1 MTTLQLGTLVVYFAL
16 VVAIGLWTKRR
27 EAVGDFLIGS
37 RSVGTAM
44 TTASL
49 CAVMGGMVLGGGT
62 EMGYEFGAG
71 ALWLTAGTAG
81 GLVLLG
87 IVAARIRKLAD
98 EHGFLTLSDYLFLQF
113 DAKTGY
119 LGALLLFV
127 AFLFLLAAQFIVGG
141 RLFAALT
148 PIDYPVAV
156 FLMGGITL
164 AYVLLGGFKAVV
176 RTDLLQFAVMALVFI
191 FLLPAHI
198 DFEQTQFDFDIGSP
212 GPLRMIGFFLSG
224 VAGIFVGADI
234 WQRIYS
240 ARDRRVARNSLY
252 LSAVVW
258 TVMGC
263 CLVLL
268 GMAARDAGGLTAD
281 GALFYG
287 LYELLPPA
295 LAGVATVAV
304 LAALMSTID
313 TEVFLLSSSVAKD
326 FVARSRELD
335 PEGMT
340 RVIRFAMVGVTLP
353 AMLMAIY
360 WPSILNAL
368 FVFLSLLIAMFP
380 VLLVSLYRPVAP
392 NIAFA
397 SMLTGGLLLAPAF
410 LLGWINPDTS
420 PLLVLAG
427 AGAAL
432 LVGAMVSRSA

>member
-1 MTTLQLGTLVVYFAL
+1 MNAPEIGTLVFYFAL

-37 RSVGTAM
+37 RSVGTTM

-49 CAVMGGMVLGGGT
+49 CAVMGGMVLGSGT

-71 ALWLTAGTAG
+71 ALWLTSGTTG

-87 IVAARIRKLAD
+87 VVAARIRRLAD
-98 EHGFLTLSDYLFLQF
+98 EHGFLTLSDYLFLRF
-113 DAKTGY
+113 DPKTGY
-119 LGALLLFV
+119 LGAVLLFV

-148 PIDYPVAV
+148 PVSYPTAV

-164 AYVLLGGFKAVV
+164 VYVLLGGFKAVV

-191 FLLPAHI
+191 FLVPAHI
-198 DFEQTQFDFDIGSP
+198 DFDSTQFDFDLGSP
-212 GPLRMIGFFLSG
+212 GPLRMISFFLSG
-224 VAGIFVGADI
+224 IAGIFVGADI
-234 WQRIYS
+234 WQRIYA
-240 ARDRRVARNSLY
+240 ARNRRVARNSLY

-258 TVMGC
+258 AVMGC

-268 GMAARDAGGLTAD
+268 GMAARGAGGVSAD

-287 LYELLPPA
+287 LYALLPPT

-326 FVARSRELD
+326 FVARSWELD
-335 PEGMT
+335 PGGMT
-340 RVIRFAMVGVTLP
+340 RVIRYAMVGVTVP
-353 AMLMAIY
+353 AMLFAIY
-360 WPSILNAL
+360 WPSILNAM
-368 FVFLSLLIAMFP
+368 FIFLSLLIAMFP
-380 VLLVSLYRPVAP
+380 VLLVSLYRPVVP

-397 SMLTGGLLLAPAF
+397 SMLTGALLMAPAF

-420 PLLVLAG
+420 PLLVLGG
-427 AGAAL
+427 ATIVTLFGF
-432 LVGAMVSRSA
+432 SSTRRT